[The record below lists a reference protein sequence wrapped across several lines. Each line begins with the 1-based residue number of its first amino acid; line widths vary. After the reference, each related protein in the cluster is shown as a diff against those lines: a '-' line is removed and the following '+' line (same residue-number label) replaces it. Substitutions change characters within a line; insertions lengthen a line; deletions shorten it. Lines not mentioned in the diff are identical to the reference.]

1 MIKMSQKAILI
12 KNSTDLLEFGR
23 VYSVKNEMIETEPFP
38 VSIEVF
44 TSNELLIIE
53 LEQPSWRYR
62 LRSWLS
68 KIFPCEDINE
78 TL

>member
-1 MIKMSQKAILI
+1 MPKMSQKAILV

-23 VYSVKNEMIETEPFP
+23 VYSVKNKCIKTEPSP
-38 VSIEVF
+38 TPIEVF

-68 KIFPCEDINE
+68 KIFPCDDVNE